1 MLSQL
6 YFKNIAVISEAT
18 VELEPGFN
26 IFTGETGAG
35 KTLLITAINGV
46 LGARLSKDIIRSGEE
61 RAYISASFTDI
72 EPSIAQAIGELGYDV
87 ADRSLL
93 ISREIG
99 VKNICKINGRP
110 ATTQLLKDISSM
122 LIDVHGQKDNHRLL
136 LPDNHIDYIDEFGEL
151 EPLLQSYQEKYR
163 QIMEIKRQLDQVN
176 KNDREKEHKVDL
188 LNYQINEIESAQL
201 EPGEEETLLLRREQI
216 QNAEH
221 IVQLIGR
228 SKMLLDGEDEIEG
241 AASLIHQLSSNL
253 NELAKF
259 IPELEETA
267 ARVEEISYEI
277 GDCSSEI
284 GNYLDNIEYEA
295 DELEILED
303 RLDMIYKLKRKYG
316 NDIDEILLYLEDCR
330 KQLDEIEFSEEKVQN
345 LQKQYHQHMPV
356 LQAAADE
363 LTSARHKA
371 AREFLSRV
379 KKELEFLNMPS
390 VRLSISVSKTGLKP
404 NGQDEMEFLI
414 SSNIGEEPKALAKIA
429 SGGELSRVMLSIKNV
444 LAEKDHV
451 GTAIFDEIDTGVSGK
466 AAQKIGMKLKEVSK
480 NRQVICVTHLAP
492 VAAFADNHLYICK
505 QEMDGRTFTVI
516 SQLTPQ
522 ERVNEVARII
532 SGDNITDT
540 AMKNAE
546 EMIQL
551 AILANDE
558 LSSKRE

>member
-1 MLSQL
+1 M
-6 YFKNIAVISEAT
+6 
-18 VELEPGFN
+18 
-26 IFTGETGAG
+26 
-35 KTLLITAINGV
+35 
-46 LGARLSKDIIRSGEE
+46 
-61 RAYISASFTDI
+61 
-72 EPSIAQAIGELGYDV
+72 
-87 ADRSLL
+87 
-93 ISREIG
+93 
-99 VKNICKINGRP
+99 
-110 ATTQLLKDISSM
+110 
-122 LIDVHGQKDNHRLL
+122 
-136 LPDNHIDYIDEFGEL
+136 
-151 EPLLQSYQEKYR
+151 
-163 QIMEIKRQLDQVN
+163 
-176 KNDREKEHKVDL
+176 
-188 LNYQINEIESAQL
+188 
-201 EPGEEETLLLRREQI
+201 
-216 QNAEH
+216 
-221 IVQLIGR
+221 
-228 SKMLLDGEDEIEG
+228 
-241 AASLIHQLSSNL
+241 
-253 NELAKF
+253 
-259 IPELEETA
+259 EETA

-558 LSSKRE
+558 LPSKRE